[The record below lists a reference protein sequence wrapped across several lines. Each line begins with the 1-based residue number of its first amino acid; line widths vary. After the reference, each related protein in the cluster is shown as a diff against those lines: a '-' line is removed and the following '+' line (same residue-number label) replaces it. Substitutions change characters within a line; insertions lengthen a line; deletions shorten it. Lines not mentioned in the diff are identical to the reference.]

1 MSMLV
6 GIIGAPNKGKSTIFS
21 AMTMASAEIA
31 DYPFTTIKPNF
42 GVAYVTSTCVEKE
55 LGVKCNPRN
64 SLCSSGVRQIP
75 ASIVDVAGLVPDAHI
90 GKGMGNQFLSD
101 LIQADALIQVVDLSG
116 KTDLHGN
123 PAEYADPAEEVMM
136 IRKELAKWLAGI
148 LSRHASLLSKR
159 SDGDA
164 ALKELLSGFN
174 IDIEQIRKAA
184 KENYL
189 SAAYIKWEEKDMY
202 AFADSL
208 MQMSKPVI
216 IAANKLDKSSKDDV
230 AKLQFK
236 FHNYTVI
243 GCSGALELA
252 LRQAAKTGVIEY
264 IPGSDTFTIKGNIST
279 EQRNALDYI
288 SNFLRKNGSTG
299 VEELVN
305 TAVFKLLDSIVV
317 YPVEDENKYT
327 DHDGNVLPDALL
339 LKRGSTV
346 FDLAEKIHTD
356 LAKGILYAIDAK
368 RKLRVAKDYVLKD
381 NDVIKIVST
390 R

>member
-1 MSMLV
+1 MLV

-31 DYPFTTIKPNF
+31 DYPFTTIKPNL
-42 GVAYVTSTCVEKE
+42 GVAYATSTCVEKE

-64 SLCSSGVRQIP
+64 SLCSSGVRLMPINM
-75 ASIVDVAGLVPDAHI
+75 VDVAGLVPDAHI
-90 GKGMGNQFLSD
+90 GKGMGNRFLSD
-101 LIQADALIQVVDLSG
+101 LILADALMQVVDLSG
-116 KTDLHGN
+116 KTDMHGN
-123 PAEYADPAEEVMM
+123 PAEYCDPAEEIMM
-136 IRKELAKWLAGI
+136 IRSELAKWLAGI
-148 LSRHASLLSKR
+148 ISRRASPLSKR

-174 IDIEQIRKAA
+174 IDMEQIRKAA

-189 SAAYIKWEEKDMY
+189 STAYIKWEEKDMR
-202 AFADSL
+202 AFADAL
-208 MQMSKPVI
+208 LQMSKPVI

-236 FHNYTVI
+236 FHSYTVI

-252 LRQAAKTGVIEY
+252 LRQAAKSGVIEY
-264 IPGSDTFTIKGNIST
+264 VPGSSSFTIKQKVT
-279 EQRNALDYI
+279 AEQQKALDYI
-288 SNFLRKNGSTG
+288 SSFLRRNGSTG
-299 VEELVN
+299 VQELVN

-327 DHDGNVLPDALL
+327 DRDGNVLPDALL
-339 LKRGSTV
+339 MRRGSTV

-368 RKLRVAKDYVLKD
+368 RKLRVAKDYVLRD
-381 NDVIKIVST
+381 NDVIKIVSA